1 MPRSFSTLAAGRNTA
16 SGSLSSA
23 PCVSPLGDRRI
34 EVRSAPTSA
43 ITRSTASR
51 ISRSRFSGEPP

>member
-34 EVRSAPTSA
+34 EVRPAPTSA
-43 ITRSTASR
+43 TTRSITSR
-51 ISRSRFSGEPP
+51 IRRMRFSGDPP